1 MSWSYPCFG
10 GLASEFINGDD
21 AYNKSSKA
29 WEYGGY
35 AGLATG
41 FTGLLRGS
49 LSLFRTTFIGSPQ
62 STGTVGHAL
71 VSRVTGIFHA
81 INNPNVVRVAWDVG
95 YKRALGGIATIT
107 GKWGPRPDV
116 LLGFKNAYTRV
127 IEVASKTDK
136 VAKLQSRNAN
146 KMAQE
151 NLSGEVKVNNWA
163 LYLNKVFGK

>member
-1 MSWSYPCFG
+1 M
-10 GLASEFINGDD
+10 
-21 AYNKSSKA
+21 
-29 WEYGGY
+29 
-35 AGLATG
+35 
-41 FTGLLRGS
+41 
-49 LSLFRTTFIGSPQ
+49 
-62 STGTVGHAL
+62 
-71 VSRVTGIFHA
+71 
-81 INNPNVVRVAWDVG
+81 AWDVG